1 LCDRVLATLVVLRL
15 QLPHQALAVLLGVD
29 RATITR
35 AIGQIRPLLAA
46 RGFAV
51 PGQPTLRLRT
61 LADVVAYAAA
71 SGVELRIDGTETQVR
86 RPRAHRPGRRAF
98 ISGTRKQNTLKPTV
112 VSDGQGRTLWAGAV
126 RPGRVHDQTAVKTE
140 GIADLLTQHPGVKV
154 RVDEGYRGLAS
165 AFAEQVT
172 APPRKPAKAAA
183 ELVAAYRQA
192 RTEQSSRRIC
202 VEHAIAEHKHW
213 RSLQRWLGRRESFGE
228 TYLAVAGLVSDRAAR
243 R

>member
-1 LCDRVLATLVVLRL
+1 VQQCTGAT
-15 QLPHQALAVLLGVD
+15 
-29 RATITR
+29 
-35 AIGQIRPLLAA
+35 RPAA
-46 RGFAV
+46 K
-51 PGQPTLRLRT
+51 
-61 LADVVAYAAA
+61 
-71 SGVELRIDGTETQVR
+71 S
-86 RPRAHRPGRRAF
+86 
-98 ISGTRKQNTLKPTV
+98 
-112 VSDGQGRTLWAGAV
+112 
-126 RPGRVHDQTAVKTE
+126 E

-154 RVDEGYRGLAS
+154 RVDEATGGLAS

-172 APPRKPAKAAA
+172 APPRKPAKDAAA

-228 TYLAVAGLVSDRAAR
+228 TCLAVAGLVSDRAAR